1 MLDILEFTYGRYS
14 GGMTAPIGSYLNPR
28 TLCLFQTTSDAALPS
43 DGTFC
48 RVDPSGTQTFA
59 NIATALNTLLGTNY
73 TASSFHACTGGDA
86 APSAGT
92 GSDDA

>member
-1 MLDILEFTYGRYS
+1 MLDILEFTYGRYN
-14 GGMTAPIGSYLNPR
+14 GGAVVPIGSYLNPR
-28 TLCLFQTTSDAALPS
+28 TFCIYQATADATLPL

-59 NIATALNTLLGTNY
+59 NIAGTLNALLGTGF
-73 TASSFHACTGGDA
+73 TAASFHAGAGGDA